1 MSLTYGFFDAVYDSD
16 SGTYDRTYTA
26 EQFSTYL
33 KGIISDGVV
42 ANVGN
47 QLAVTPNSGMAIQ
60 VGTGRMFINSRWM
73 DNDTVIDLTVGA
85 ANGALPRKDIV
96 VVRLDYSGRAIGI
109 TVKAGTAAATPTAP
123 SVQRD
128 STYYEM
134 ELAEINVKAGA
145 TAITAADITDKR
157 ADQTV
162 CGYVVGL
169 VDQIDTAGMW
179 SQLEAG
185 FGTWFEEMKDQL
197 SEDAAGNLQ
206 LQINDLEDASEA
218 AADTLTDLTGSQA
231 TSVSSGTDLNTLTD
245 TGIYQIGD
253 LSQMVNGPL
262 RSGYGSLEVN
272 RSRTYVLQRFVNMSP
287 TIGPTEYVRVSVN
300 NGATWRAWGYSM
312 TPVLI
317 TPTIGNGNIM
327 AYIVNTTHQVGN
339 ELYINCGIR
348 FTGARAANTLLIRL
362 PSAVNR
368 SQYIQMIK
376 ISGGVQSAYVSSVSG
391 GGTDIGCPTAFENG
405 DRVYITGVIT
415 LI

>member
-1 MSLTYGFFDAVYDSD
+1 MAVTYGFFDAVYDSGT
-16 SGTYDRTYTA
+16 GTYDRTYTA
-26 EQFSTYL
+26 EQMSMYF
-33 KGIISDGVV
+33 KGLISDGVV
-42 ANVGN
+42 ANVG
-47 QLAVTPNSGMAIQ
+47 QMLVVTPGTGMAVQ
-60 VGTGRMFINSRWM
+60 VGTGRMIIDSRWIQ
-73 DNDTVIDLTVGA
+73 NDTVFDLSISTA
-85 ANGALPRKDIV
+85 HATMPRKDIV
-96 VVRLDYSGRAIGI
+96 VARLDYSGRAIGI

-134 ELAEINVKAGA
+134 ELAEILVPAGA
-145 TAITAADITDKR
+145 TAITASNITDKR

-162 CGYVVGL
+162 CGYVTGL

-206 LQINDLEDASEA
+206 LQIDDLQDASEA
-218 AADTLTDLTGSQA
+218 AADTLTDLTGTQA
-231 TSVSSGTDLNTLTD
+231 TTTPSGTDLNTLTD

-253 LSQMVNGPL
+253 LSQITNGPL
-262 RSGYGSLEVN
+262 GSGYGSLEVN
-272 RSRTYVLQRFVNMSP
+272 RSRTYILQRFVNMSP
-287 TIGPTEYVRVSVN
+287 TIGPTEYMRVSVD
-300 NGATWRAWGYSM
+300 NGSTWRAWGYSM

-317 TPTIGNGNIM
+317 TPTIGNSNIM